1 MITRTIDRNFANMRL
16 DRFLRK
22 AFPEESLS
30 VFFAVIRK
38 KKVRVNGVVGKAN
51 QMLVEGDVVNIYE
64 NFKSV
69 KEDDK
74 CVGRESRQSS
84 LGHDRDQH
92 LELEQSDNLK
102 TKDER
107 ETQSDNPKTK
117 DESSLKGEG
126 LPLASAAEAAP
137 ATPSS
142 GDTPQRPEARNATG
156 FAKNKSTWGVSDERR
171 KTKDERLSS
180 WGAKELDFIIQ
191 TEDYVIV
198 NKPSGLA
205 SQPGSG
211 TRPGESLVE
220 YLWEWGKREGLDF
233 KPTIAHRLDQETSG
247 MIIAALHGDTLRDF
261 TRLIREHEVDKYYF
275 ALIKGNLKKDRGTIN
290 ESLLRTDNAKGSKM
304 LVGQDSDK
312 AKEAITHYR
321 VKQHYE
327 GYDLVKIKLETG
339 RMHQIRAHFASI
351 GHPLLGDTRYGD
363 FALNREVK
371 KQFGLNRLFLHS
383 CRLEFD
389 WEGEHKVFDCPLPKE
404 LQNVIKQLK
413 PLRIERPENNFE
425 KSRRRR

>member
-69 KEDDK
+69 SDD
-74 CVGRESRQSS
+74 
-84 LGHDRDQH
+84 DQ
-92 LELEQSDNLK
+92 
-102 TKDER
+102 
-107 ETQSDNPKTK
+107 
-117 DESSLKGEG
+117 KGES

-142 GDTPQRPEARNATG
+142 GDTPQHPDAKNATG
-156 FAKNKSTWGVSDERR
+156 FAKNKSTWGRHLTGAE
-171 KTKDERLSS
+171 KQAH
-180 WGAKELDFIIQ
+180 WGAHELDLVVQ

-220 YLWEWGKREGLDF
+220 YLWEWGRNEGLDF

-247 MIIAALHGDTLRDF
+247 LIIAALHGDTLRDF
-261 TRLIREHEVDKYYF
+261 TRMIREHVVDKFYF
-275 ALIKGNLKKDRGTIN
+275 ALVKGNLKKDRGTIS
-290 ESLLRTDNAKGSKM
+290 ESLLRTDSAKGSKM
-304 LVGQDSDK
+304 LVGQDDENAQK
-312 AKEAITHYR
+312 AITHYR

-371 KQFGLNRLFLHS
+371 KLFGLNRLFLHS

-389 WEGEHKVFDCPLPKE
+389 WQGEHKVFDCPLPKE
-404 LQNVIKQLK
+404 LRDVIKQLK
-413 PLRIERPENNFE
+413 PMRYERPENNFE
-425 KSRRRR
+425 RSRRR

>member
-1 MITRTIDRNFANMRL
+1 MITRIIDRNFANMRL

-22 AFPEESLS
+22 AFPDESLS

-51 QMLVEGDVVNIYE
+51 QMLAEGDTVCIYE

-69 KEDDK
+69 EGDNKTHADTLAATDEGTS
-74 CVGRESRQSS
+74 CRSRAN
-84 LGHDRDQH
+84 G
-92 LELEQSDNLK
+92 
-102 TKDER
+102 
-107 ETQSDNPKTK
+107 ETR
-117 DESSLKGEG
+117 
-126 LPLASAAEAAP
+126 ASMD
-137 ATPSS
+137 TLVPSALRC
-142 GDTPQRPEARNATG
+142 DVG
-156 FAKNKSTWGVSDERR
+156 FAKNKSTWGKV
-171 KTKDERLSS
+171 LSPAEKQAG
-180 WGAKELDFIIQ
+180 WGAKDLDIVIQ

-220 YLWEWGKREGLDF
+220 YLWEWGRREGLDF

-247 MIIAALHGDTLRDF
+247 MLIAALHGDTLRDF
-261 TRLIREHEVDKYYF
+261 TRMIREHEVEKFYF
-275 ALIKGNLKKDRGTIN
+275 ALVKGNLKKEKGTIS
-290 ESLLRTDNAKGSKM
+290 ESLTRTDAAKGSKM
-304 LVGQDSDK
+304 KVGESGKD
-312 AKEAITHYR
+312 AKEAVTHYR

-371 KQFGLNRLFLHS
+371 KTLGLHRLFLHS
-383 CRLEFD
+383 CRLEFV
-389 WEGEHKVFDCPLPKE
+389 WQGERKVFDCPLPKE
-404 LQNVIKQLK
+404 LQIVIDKLK
-413 PLRIERPENNFE
+413 PMRFRHDIADPRGAR
-425 KSRRRR
+425 K

>member
-1 MITRTIDRNFANMRL
+1 MITRIIDRNFANMRL

-22 AFPEESLS
+22 AFPDESLS

-51 QMLVEGDVVNIYE
+51 QMLQEGDTVCIYE

-69 KEDDK
+69 DADSQGATNVIQFPTNQNEGDK
-74 CVGRESRQSS
+74 
-84 LGHDRDQH
+84 
-92 LELEQSDNLK
+92 
-102 TKDER
+102 
-107 ETQSDNPKTK
+107 
-117 DESSLKGEG
+117 
-126 LPLASAAEAAP
+126 
-137 ATPSS
+137 PS
-142 GDTPQRPEARNATG
+142 TG
-156 FAKNKSTWGVSDERR
+156 FAKAKSTWGKATSPSE
-171 KTKDERLSS
+171 KQSG
-180 WGAKELDFIIQ
+180 WGANELDIVIQ
-191 TEDYVIV
+191 TEDYVVI

-220 YLWEWGKREGLDF
+220 YLWEWGRREGLDF

-247 MIIAALHGDTLRDF
+247 MIIAALHGDTLREL
-261 TRLIREHEVDKYYF
+261 TRMIREHEVDKFYF
-275 ALIKGNLKKDRGTIN
+275 ALVKGNLKKDKGTIN
-290 ESLLRTDNAKGSKM
+290 ETLTRTDAAKGSKM
-304 LVGQDSDK
+304 KVGETGKDAQK
-312 AKEAITHYR
+312 AVTHYR

-371 KQFGLNRLFLHS
+371 KQFGLSRLFLHS

-404 LQNVIKQLK
+404 LQSVIKQLK

-425 KSRRRR
+425 RSRRR

>member
-51 QMLVEGDVVNIYE
+51 QILVEGDVVNIYE

-69 KEDDK
+69 SEDDK
-74 CVGRESRQSS
+74 
-84 LGHDRDQH
+84 
-92 LELEQSDNLK
+92 
-102 TKDER
+102 
-107 ETQSDNPKTK
+107 
-117 DESSLKGEG
+117 KGES

-142 GDTPQRPEARNATG
+142 GDTPQRPDAKSATG
-156 FAKNKSTWGVSDERR
+156 FAKNKSTWGRHLTGAE
-171 KTKDERLSS
+171 KQAH
-180 WGAKELDFIIQ
+180 WGAHELDLVVQ

-220 YLWEWGKREGLDF
+220 YLWEWGRNEGLDF

-247 MIIAALHGDTLRDF
+247 LIIAALHGDTLRDF
-261 TRLIREHEVDKYYF
+261 TRMIREHVVDKFYF
-275 ALIKGNLKKDRGTIN
+275 ALVKGNLKKDRGTIS
-290 ESLLRTDNAKGSKM
+290 ESLLRTDSAKGSKM
-304 LVGQDSDK
+304 LVGQDDENAQK
-312 AKEAITHYR
+312 AITHYR

-371 KQFGLNRLFLHS
+371 KLFGLNRLFLHS

-389 WEGEHKVFDCPLPKE
+389 WQGEHKVFDCPLPKE
-404 LQNVIKQLK
+404 LRDVIKQLK
-413 PLRIERPENNFE
+413 PTRYERPENNFQR
-425 KSRRRR
+425 SRR

>member
-69 KEDDK
+69 S
-74 CVGRESRQSS
+74 ES
-84 LGHDRDQH
+84 
-92 LELEQSDNLK
+92 
-102 TKDER
+102 DER
-107 ETQSDNPKTK
+107 RETR
-117 DESSLKGEG
+117 DERNIKGES

-142 GDTPQRPEARNATG
+142 GDTPQRPDAKNATG
-156 FAKNKSTWGVSDERR
+156 FAKNKSTWGRHLTGAE
-171 KTKDERLSS
+171 KQAH
-180 WGAKELDFIIQ
+180 WGAHELDLVVQ

-220 YLWEWGKREGLDF
+220 YLWEWGRSEGLDF

-247 MIIAALHGDTLRDF
+247 LIIAALHGDTLRDF
-261 TRLIREHEVDKYYF
+261 TRMIREHVVDKFYF
-275 ALIKGNLKKDRGTIN
+275 ALVKGNLKKDRGTIS
-290 ESLLRTDNAKGSKM
+290 ESLLRTDSAKGSKM
-304 LVGQDSDK
+304 LVGQDDENAQK
-312 AKEAITHYR
+312 AITHYR

-371 KQFGLNRLFLHS
+371 KLFGLNRLFLHS

-389 WEGEHKVFDCPLPKE
+389 WQGEHKVFDCPLPKE
-404 LQNVIKQLK
+404 LRDVIKQLK
-413 PLRIERPENNFE
+413 PMRYERPENNFQR
-425 KSRRRR
+425 SRR